1 MSKFKAMT
9 FQSLKRYA
17 TQAQMEDDKPV
28 MRDFMFMCK
37 GCWTENELQQAKSEG
52 IISQEDYNDLIADDI
67 LLN

>member
-9 FQSLKRYA
+9 FTSLKRYA
-17 TQAQMEDDKPV
+17 TQADMQSDKPV

-37 GCWTENELQQAKSEG
+37 GCWTENELAMAVGEG
-52 IISQEDYNDLIADDI
+52 IISEEDRRDLQADDL